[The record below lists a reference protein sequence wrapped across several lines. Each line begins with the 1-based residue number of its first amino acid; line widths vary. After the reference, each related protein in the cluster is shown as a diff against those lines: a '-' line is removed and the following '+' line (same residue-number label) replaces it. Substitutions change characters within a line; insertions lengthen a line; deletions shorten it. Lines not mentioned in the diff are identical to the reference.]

1 MIKLSGI
8 EKTYKTPTATLT
20 ALHNIHLHVNKGEIF
35 GVVGKSGA
43 GKSTLIRCVNL
54 LERPDK
60 GNVTV
65 DGEEL
70 TKLSETELRKARRN
84 IGMIFQHFNLLSS
97 KTVFENIAL
106 PLRLAGFSKQQ
117 IKQRVLALLDLTHIK
132 DKQQHY
138 PKQLSGGQKQRVA
151 IARALASEPKVLL
164 CDEATSAL
172 DPQTTRTILHLL
184 KEINQ
189 RLGLTILLI
198 THEMEVVKQIC
209 DRVALLEQAELVEE
223 AELLK
228 FLTEPQTTA
237 GKNFVHALMRQELS
251 PVIKSRLISHPKP
264 HALPILKIVFHGVAA
279 AEPIIFHLIEK
290 IRLEIN
296 ILQAQIE
303 YIKNETVGTMIIE
316 VNDKQNILEQGL
328 TYLRNKGLQVEVI
341 GYVEHTLV

>member
-8 EKTYKTPTATLT
+8 EKIYSTHKASVT
-20 ALHNIHLHVNKGEIF
+20 ALKNIHLEVKAGEIF
-35 GVVGKSGA
+35 GVIGKSGA

-60 GNVTV
+60 GSVIV
-65 DGEEL
+65 DGKKL
-70 TKLSETELRKARRN
+70 TLLSENALRQARRN

-106 PLRLAGFSKQQ
+106 PMRLAGISEQE
-117 IKQRVLALLDLTHIK
+117 IKKRVLSLLDLTHIA
-132 DKQQHY
+132 DKQHQY

-172 DPQTTRTILHLL
+172 DPQTTRTILSLL

-209 DRVALLEQAELVEE
+209 NRVALLEQGQLVEE
-223 AELLK
+223 ADILK
-228 FLTEPQTTA
+228 FLTTPKTMQ
-237 GKNFVHALMRQELS
+237 GKNFVNALMRQELS
-251 PVIKSRLISHPKP
+251 PVIKNRLISAPKP
-264 HALPILKIVFHGVAA
+264 HALPIVKITFHGVAA
-279 AEPIIFHLIEK
+279 AEPIIFHLIEN

-303 YIKNETVGTMIIE
+303 LIKNETIGTMIIE
-316 VNDKQNILEQGL
+316 INDKKNGLEEGL
-328 TYLRNKGLQVEVI
+328 TYLKNKGLQVEVI
-341 GYVEHTLV
+341 GYVEHALV